1 VVETGLNRKDLK
13 NMANASDSPAAE
25 RKYFTGTLRADLE
38 LFRGEPEA
46 DGSATWIVFDPVSDK
61 YFRLS
66 EEDHR
71 IISCMSENLELDAFL
86 AKVKNCGIHA
96 DKEKIIKVLNFL
108 NQGNLMLPMYKA
120 TEDKVEKHQEMK
132 RRNLI
137 HLILYTYLFFKIPL
151 LSPDRFLDRTVNFV
165 KTIFNKWTFLTL
177 GAIAGCGYVCL
188 IVKWQKLTEEF
199 INTINFQGMVRY
211 SIAVV
216 IIKCVHEFAHAYAAK
231 TVGIRVRRMGM
242 AFIVFFPR
250 LYTDLTDSWRIPDR
264 HKRFLIDGAGILS
277 EIIIGG
283 WAALAWANSGP
294 GLTQAVAYYIFTVS
308 IISTALINGNPFI
321 RYDGYYLLMDL
332 VNIDNLQMRGT
343 GRIRELFRKYCFGI
357 DHKPD
362 DNTQGWKKHFLIIF
376 GISSFIYRIFL
387 YTSIIL
393 IVYYYFEKAIGIVL
407 LLLEIYLLAVKP
419 FMMETKMIIALKNK
433 IKMRNY
439 IISLSGAGALLLTLF
454 MPLPWNIAIPCE
466 VKPAVSNMV
475 YARTDGFLGE
485 LCVKDKGRAKKGEI
499 IFKQT
504 NPFIEW
510 DLKEAAL
517 DKAIGAFELDFAQSN
532 AATLGLAQ
540 VKLQALKNA
549 EIALDELRHKKS
561 LLTTASAIDGIF
573 ALYDL
578 HLTPGKWL
586 HKGEIIGEVFEPER
600 QIVAAFIKETDFK
613 KISGDEKVLITLE
626 DGIESYRGK
635 IVSTAPVPVILAPSP
650 LINYFGGRI
659 MCYPLP
665 DANSFQPMEPYYRI
679 NIAVADGEN
688 LPPGRTGV
696 VWLRKYSSIGG
707 NFLREALSVL
717 QKELYF

>member
-1 VVETGLNRKDLK
+1 
-13 NMANASDSPAAE
+13 MANTSDSPPPPPE
-25 RKYFTGTLRADLE
+25 KKYFTGTLRSDLE
-38 LFRGEPEA
+38 LFRGEPET

-66 EEDHR
+66 EEDHQ
-71 IISCMSENLELDAFL
+71 IIGCLSENLELDAFL

-96 DKEKIIKVLNFL
+96 DKDKVLKVLNFL
-108 NQGNLMLPMYKA
+108 NQSNLMLPMYKV
-120 TEDKVEKHQEMK
+120 TEDKVEKHQVMK

-137 HLILYTYLFFKIPL
+137 NLLLYTYLFFKIPL
-151 LSPDRFLDRTVNFV
+151 LAPDRFLDRTIDFV

-177 GAIAGCGYVCL
+177 GLVAGCGYICL
-188 IVKWQKLTEEF
+188 IVHWQKLTEEF
-199 INTINFQGMVRY
+199 ISTINFQGMMRY

-216 IIKCVHEFAHAYAAK
+216 IIKCVHEFAHAYTAK
-231 TVGIRVRRMGM
+231 ALGIRVRRMGM

-264 HKRFLIDGAGILS
+264 HKRLLIDGSGILS

-332 VNIDNLQMRGT
+332 VGIDNLQMRGT
-343 GRIRELFRKYCFGI
+343 ERIRELFRKYFLGI
-357 DHKPD
+357 DYKPG
-362 DNTQGWKKHFLIIF
+362 DNTQGWKKYFLIIF
-376 GISSFIYRIFL
+376 GISSFIYRLFL

-407 LLLEIYLLAVKP
+407 LMLEVYLLVVKP
-419 FMMETKMIIALKNK
+419 FMMETKMILALKRK
-433 IKMRNY
+433 IKTRNY
-439 IISLSGAGALLLTLF
+439 IISLSGVGVLLLTLF
-454 MPLPWNIAIPCE
+454 VPLPWNIAIPCE
-466 VKPAVSNMV
+466 VKPAVSNMI
-475 YARTDGFLGE
+475 YARTDGFLE
-485 LCVKDKGRAKKGEI
+485 KLCVKDKGSVKKGDI
-499 IFKQT
+499 IFKQE

-517 DKAIGAFELDFAQSN
+517 DKTIGSFELDFAQSST
-532 AATLGLAQ
+532 ATLGLSQ
-540 VKLQALKNA
+540 MKLQALKNA

-561 LLTTASAIDGIF
+561 LLTTAVAIDGIF

-586 HKGEIIGEVFEPER
+586 HKGEIIGEVYEPGK
-600 QIVAAFIKETDFK
+600 QIIAAYIKEADFK
-613 KISGDEKVLITLE
+613 KISGDEKVSITLE
-626 DGIESYRGK
+626 DGIESYRGR
-635 IVSTAPVPVILAPSP
+635 IISAAPVPVILAPSP
-650 LINYFGGRI
+650 LINYFGGHI

-665 DANSFQPMEPYYRI
+665 DANLFQPIEPYYKVD
-679 NIAVADGEN
+679 IAVTDNAS
-688 LPPGRTGV
+688 LPPGRTGT

-707 NFLREALSVL
+707 NFLRSVLSVL
-717 QKELYF
+717 QHELYF